1 MSEVLVLPLG
11 AERAGVPPFRWSRFQ
26 EVMVS
31 LRRIS
36 VLGAVSGALVLSAV
50 TTAAHAVG
58 DEEMA
63 RAFES
68 VPGPDNGNV
77 GRKVSVPTQI
87 VGMDINPLSLLIPGV

>member
-1 MSEVLVLPLG
+1 M
-11 AERAGVPPFRWSRFQ
+11 
-26 EVMVS
+26 S

-50 TTAAHAVG
+50 TTAHAVG
-58 DEEMA
+58 EGDAA

-68 VPGPDNGNV
+68 VPGPDSGNV
-77 GRKVSVPTQI
+77 GRKVSVPAQV

>member
-1 MSEVLVLPLG
+1 M
-11 AERAGVPPFRWSRFQ
+11 
-26 EVMVS
+26 S

-50 TTAAHAVG
+50 TTAHAVG
-58 DEEMA
+58 DGDAA

-77 GRKVSVPTQI
+77 GRKVSVPAQV